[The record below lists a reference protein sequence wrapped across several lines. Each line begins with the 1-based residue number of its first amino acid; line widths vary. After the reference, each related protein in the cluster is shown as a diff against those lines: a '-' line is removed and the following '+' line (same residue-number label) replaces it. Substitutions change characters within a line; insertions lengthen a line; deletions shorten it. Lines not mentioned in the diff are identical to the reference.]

1 MAALHPGGLHDA
13 VIASGLWPRGVS
25 EDVVTRTIAE
35 AEAWLGSDADG
46 NSRLARSDDGLW
58 RLSDD
63 VYVDWAELQT
73 AALVD
78 GPAQATAFANALG
91 LARGDAFSDVPPGR
105 YTWLAFHRSARDT
118 RALVVSISSR
128 AAALLVAVGDRAGAD
143 RALRDGLRLVPS
155 AQLLWRDL
163 LRLQAG
169 SPAVVAEVVAQ
180 LRQVLPG
187 RSLEGETEALVAT
200 VAPALTQ
207 TPS

>member
-1 MAALHPGGLHDA
+1 
-13 VIASGLWPRGVS
+13 
-25 EDVVTRTIAE
+25 
-35 AEAWLGSDADG
+35 
-46 NSRLARSDDGLW
+46 
-58 RLSDD
+58 
-63 VYVDWAELQT
+63 
-73 AALVD
+73 
-78 GPAQATAFANALG
+78 
-91 LARGDAFSDVPPGR
+91 
-105 YTWLAFHRSARDT
+105 
-118 RALVVSISSR
+118 VVSISSR